1 MDIDSY
7 LTARN
12 ESASHFSRRVS
23 RFKDV
28 SPGAII
34 NIRNGNASPRIDTA
48 QAIVRASEDQPAPC
62 GGTIGWEDLIP
73 KDMPTG
79 NEAA

>member
-23 RFKDV
+23 RFRDV
-28 SPGAII
+28 SAAAII
-34 NIRNGNASPRIDTA
+34 NIRNGTASPRIETA
-48 QAIVRASEDQPAPC
+48 QAIVRASEAEPAPC
-62 GGTIGWEDLIP
+62 GGTISYEDLAP
-73 KDMPTG
+73 R
-79 NEAA
+79 EEVA